1 MRIVR
6 VGIRGRPSPREVALA
21 ETRLNGTDKRAL
33 MLWIVL
39 GILGAL
45 FAHKYFFRA
54 FPEASI
60 DFKVSRAEAQ
70 KRAKEFVVGLGENLN
85 GYQSTI
91 VFDVDEN
98 AKTYLEREL
107 GLQQANR
114 LMSDE
119 LNIWYWEVRFF
130 RPQQEEEFQVRVSP
144 AGKVV
149 TYDHKIEE
157 ARGAKSLNRQEAQ
170 VAAQGFLQSKLG
182 TDLNNW
188 NFLPEEANSQTRPN
202 RVDWSFT
209 WERKNFKA
217 KDAPYRL
224 VVGLQGNQIGS
235 TQEFLQ
241 VPEAWSRDYK
251 NLRSRNDLY
260 EIIAIVPYILLLG
273 AVLWLGISLTR
284 QDKTTWG
291 AAIKIGLF
299 VAALFFLM
307 QFNQWDSYRAG
318 YDTKDSYASFVTLRI
333 VIILASAFVTALTVT
348 LVLPGGE
355 PLYRSAQPERLR
367 LYQTFSRRGLLS
379 KEFFC
384 SSVVG
389 LSLAAAH
396 IGFIVA
402 FYMVGSR
409 FGVWAPQDT
418 NYSEVFNTS
427 IPWIAAVAIGVTAA
441 TSEEFLFRLFAI
453 PFLHKLTGSR
463 ILAVVL
469 PAFFWGFLHSNY
481 PQEPGYIRGIEVG
494 LIGIVAGMV
503 MLQWGIV
510 ATLIWHYT
518 VDASLVGL
526 LLIRSDNL
534 YFKISGVVL
543 GLAAV
548 APLAWSGISYLLR
561 GRFEP
566 VDDLLNGA
574 EAAPEIDLAHRP
586 ASEGVQLSARRYTA
600 LTAGA
605 IGFLALCVLAGGLLA
620 WRIKR
625 ESIGDYLKLSADSR
639 TAVMKA
645 DAVLREHGLDANSFR
660 KGALFVDTTNPA
672 INEYLRRR
680 MSIAE
685 INKIYADRVPG
696 ALWRVRYFRDSQAEE
711 FAVTLKPDGSRHGF
725 WHTLPEAAKGA
736 TLGKEEAVAIAEN
749 YLREKKQ
756 IDVSGWKLVESSSDK
771 RPNRTDHTLTW
782 QENAPL
788 DSENAGGKDAADH
801 AYARMDLHILGNEP
815 TDYRTYVKIPDEFE
829 RKQDEQSLPRTL
841 FNVGRF
847 VVAVALAIVV
857 LIVYFTRSRRGSD
870 LHVPWRRLVIW
881 GLVGLAA
888 YLFQFLLGKG
898 IPEILADYST
908 AYPWKIFLAGM
919 VVRRFIGT
927 AFWGGILVVLF
938 GLAWHFAARAFGE
951 ERVPTWLGMPANYY
965 RDAFW
970 IGLGGS
976 GLLIGLQRLLGAAS
990 LWWPTLRR
998 AVPSDFGSSFDAL
1011 VPAGGVIGGAI
1022 YDGLLITGV
1031 LAVAVAFI
1039 GAELRVRWL
1048 RLLLFFA
1055 LAAAMVTNWG
1065 SPADFLKQFLGRL
1078 ILLTVVVFGIRWVAR
1093 FNLLGWFLVIVC
1105 TGMLRAGLQLTGQPD
1120 AFYRSQ
1126 GYIVLTALGVLLVWP
1141 LVSWRLR
1148 PGEAATEA

>member
-6 VGIRGRPSPREVALA
+6 VGVRGRPSPREVALA
-21 ETRLNGTDKRAL
+21 ETRLTGSDKRAL
-33 MLWIVL
+33 LLWIAL

-54 FPEASI
+54 FPEASV

-70 KRAKEFVVGLGENLN
+70 KRAKQFVEGLGENLN

-114 LMSDE
+114 LMSGE

-130 RPQQEEEFQVRVSP
+130 RAQQEEEFQVRVSP
-144 AGKVV
+144 AGKIV
-149 TYDHKIEE
+149 TYEHKIEE
-157 ARGAKSLNRQEAQ
+157 ARGAKSLNREEAQ

-284 QDKTTWG
+284 QDKTKWG

-299 VAALFFLM
+299 VAVLFFLM

-333 VIILASAFVTALTVT
+333 VIILASALVTALMVT

-418 NYSEVFNTS
+418 NYSEAFNTS
-427 IPWIAAVAIGVTAA
+427 LPWIAGVAIGVTAA

-463 ILAVVL
+463 LLAVVL

-503 MLQWGIV
+503 MLRWGIV

-534 YFKISGVVL
+534 YFKISGVVV

-566 VDDLLNGA
+566 VDELLNGA

-586 ASEGVQLSARRYTA
+586 ASEEVQLSARRYTP

-605 IGFLALCVLAGGLLA
+605 IGFLALCVLVGGRLA
-620 WRIKR
+620 W
-625 ESIGDYLKLSADSR
+625 
-639 TAVMKA
+639 
-645 DAVLREHGLDANSFR
+645 
-660 KGALFVDTTNPA
+660 
-672 INEYLRRR
+672 
-680 MSIAE
+680 
-685 INKIYADRVPG
+685 
-696 ALWRVRYFRDSQAEE
+696 
-711 FAVTLKPDGSRHGF
+711 
-725 WHTLPEAAKGA
+725 
-736 TLGKEEAVAIAEN
+736 
-749 YLREKKQ
+749 
-756 IDVSGWKLVESSSDK
+756 
-771 RPNRTDHTLTW
+771 
-782 QENAPL
+782 
-788 DSENAGGKDAADH
+788 
-801 AYARMDLHILGNEP
+801 
-815 TDYRTYVKIPDEFE
+815 
-829 RKQDEQSLPRTL
+829 
-841 FNVGRF
+841 
-847 VVAVALAIVV
+847 
-857 LIVYFTRSRRGSD
+857 
-870 LHVPWRRLVIW
+870 
-881 GLVGLAA
+881 
-888 YLFQFLLGKG
+888 
-898 IPEILADYST
+898 
-908 AYPWKIFLAGM
+908 
-919 VVRRFIGT
+919 
-927 AFWGGILVVLF
+927 
-938 GLAWHFAARAFGE
+938 
-951 ERVPTWLGMPANYY
+951 
-965 RDAFW
+965 
-970 IGLGGS
+970 
-976 GLLIGLQRLLGAAS
+976 
-990 LWWPTLRR
+990 
-998 AVPSDFGSSFDAL
+998 
-1011 VPAGGVIGGAI
+1011 
-1022 YDGLLITGV
+1022 
-1031 LAVAVAFI
+1031 
-1039 GAELRVRWL
+1039 
-1048 RLLLFFA
+1048 
-1055 LAAAMVTNWG
+1055 
-1065 SPADFLKQFLGRL
+1065 
-1078 ILLTVVVFGIRWVAR
+1078 
-1093 FNLLGWFLVIVC
+1093 
-1105 TGMLRAGLQLTGQPD
+1105 
-1120 AFYRSQ
+1120 
-1126 GYIVLTALGVLLVWP
+1126 
-1141 LVSWRLR
+1141 
-1148 PGEAATEA
+1148 